1 VTVATA
7 SSVPVAV
14 TMREQIDAISLASRP
29 TKADGVGIC
38 TWEVEE
44 ADEFEETVEAKI
56 DEEVAES
63 EEVVE
68 AEEVAEAVDEFE
80 GTVEGGEP
88 TSDEAGT
95 TRDDDAA
102 DGAEPTD
109 DEEEATTERVEAS
122 ADGVT
127 TLVAVT
133 TTTGTVVTTLVAV
146 TTTTGAGVTTVV
158 SVTTTTGALVVVVG
172 KMACRRDETTSGAR
186 LVNCRLTIGP
196 TGVDC
201 DLVLVNTLTE
211 SEVEVTVEVTVEVE
225 TTLSVVSG
233 ALLVRRLT
241 TREAGAAAALSV
253 ACDALLV
260 RAFAASEAAAEYIPG
275 DRRYSPGIVTRT
287 GSPVVVALSFSG

>member
-1 VTVATA
+1 
-7 SSVPVAV
+7 
-14 TMREQIDAISLASRP
+14 MREQTDAISLASRP
-29 TKADGVGIC
+29 IKADGVGIC

-56 DEEVAES
+56 GEEVAEA

-68 AEEVAEAVDEFE
+68 AADEFE
-80 GTVEGGEP
+80 GTVESGEP
-88 TSDEAGT
+88 TRDEAGT
-95 TRDDDAA
+95 ARDDDAA
-102 DGAEPTD
+102 DGAEPID
-109 DEEEATTERVEAS
+109 EEEEATTERVEAS
-122 ADGVT
+122 ADGGVT

-158 SVTTTTGALVVVVG
+158 SVTTTTATLVVVVG
-172 KMACRRDETTSGAR
+172 EMACRRDETTSGAR
-186 LVNCRLTIGP
+186 LVTCRLTIGP

-225 TTLSVVSG
+225 TTLSVASG

-241 TREAGAAAALSV
+241 TREAGTAAAMSV
-253 ACDALLV
+253 ACDALLA
-260 RAFAASEAAAEYIPG
+260 RAFTASEAAAEYIPG
-275 DRRYSPGIVTRT
+275 DRRYFPGIVTRT